1 MPKSILISESGS
13 LGFDLTVLEI
23 YHTSITASNLI
34 ATISASDLTGS
45 NNLQIDN
52 LPDSYST
59 FFAKCTSGPCQNTTA
74 SLTVVG
80 SASPS
85 TRYFDVHS
93 TSTTSTVSI
102 TFPVAAGPT
111 TGSLSQTVSF
121 IDFALFTIQANAAYP
136 ETFAGWYDSATGG
149 SLWTA
154 SNPLSITNTTFTG
167 SDQFYARF
175 S

>member
-23 YHTSITASNLI
+23 YHTAITASNLL
-34 ATISASDLTGS
+34 ATISASNLTGS
-45 NNLQIDN
+45 GTLQIDN
-52 LPDSYST
+52 IPDSYNT
-59 FFAKCTSGPCQNTTA
+59 FFAKCTSGPCSGETG
-74 SLTVVG
+74 SLSVIG

-121 IDFALFTIQANAAYP
+121 IDFAFFTIEATPTYP
-136 ETFAGWYDSATGG
+136 ETFQGWYDSATGG
-149 SLWTA
+149 NLWTA

>member
-23 YHTSITASNLI
+23 YHTAITASNLL

>member
-121 IDFALFTIQANAAYP
+121 IDFALFTIQANATYP
-136 ETFAGWYDSATGG
+136 QTFAGWYDSATGG
-149 SLWTA
+149 NLWTA